1 MKKLLRKTK
10 TLLEVYYA
18 FMVEYRAEL
27 LLWMLAGSLPLILMG
42 IWMEAAKSGQFG
54 LTPVDFAR
62 YFLTVFLVRQFTMVW
77 VIWEFE
83 KEVVEGK
90 LSSRLLQPI
99 DPVWHHVAGH
109 FSERF
114 ARLPFAIGLVGLFF
128 LLYPQ
133 SFWIPS
139 GSRFLLFVL
148 AVAIAFVLRFLIQ
161 YTFAMFAFWIERAAA
176 IEQFW
181 YLLNL
186 FLSGVVAPLELF
198 PPQMREVV
206 LWMPFPYLVH
216 FPAALLIG
224 LPVEVG
230 KGFSIMLG
238 WTLIFF
244 LSNRWLWRRGLK
256 HYSGMGA

>member
-42 IWMEAAKSGQFG
+42 IWMEAAQSGQFG

-114 ARLPFAIGLVGLFF
+114 ARLPFAIGLVVLFF

-238 WTLIFF
+238 WVLIFF